1 ALLLGVGPEA
11 FAAVLAAH
19 TVGARVVGVRPGLT
33 PRQRQHVLTGTAF
46 RVTDSP
52 DGAAGARPGT
62 VLALDDLL
70 ATEDDGRRPLVSA
83 RPRDIARLLH
93 TSGSTGVPKACAQ
106 TYASMTAAWAAHP
119 DRWPP
124 PSANSRRGW
133 NGSSS
138 SAPWPAR
145 S

>member
-1 ALLLGVGPEA
+1 MLGVSPEA

-19 TVGARVVGVRPGLT
+19 AVGARVVGVRPGLT
-33 PRQRQHVLTGTAF
+33 ARQRHHLLTGTAF
-46 RVTDSP
+46 RVTDRP
-52 DGAAGARPGT
+52 DGTADGPHGT
-62 VLALDDLL
+62 VLALAGLL
-70 ATEDDGRRPLVSA
+70 AAEDDGGRPRISA
-83 RPRDIARLLH
+83 RPQDVARLLH

-106 TYASMTAAWAAHP
+106 TYAAMTAAWAAHP

-124 PSANSRRGW
+124 AIRELARASS
-133 NGSSS
+133 GSSS